1 MKKSKAVTLGILSSF
16 CSAFIA
22 TLLVTVFYRFPVPF
36 AEQYA
41 TGREDAFTALLALL
55 FYGILGG
62 FIVVLAI
69 GLLSSHLVCRF
80 SSTEGK
86 MKLEIIG
93 ISASVNLLAVILLST
108 LDKIIGPW

>member
-16 CSAFIA
+16 CSVFIA
-22 TLLVTVFYRFPVPF
+22 TILVTVFYRFPVPF

-41 TGREDAFTALLALL
+41 TGREEALTGLLALL

-62 FIVVLAI
+62 FVVVLGL
-69 GLLSSHLVCRF
+69 GLLSGLLVYRF
-80 SSTEGK
+80 PSTEEK
-86 MKLEIIG
+86 MKFEIIG
-93 ISASVNLLAVILLST
+93 ISALLNLLAVILLST